1 MQISHVGR
9 RFTEPSLSGDIAESS
24 YLGASRAYYINNGKI
39 ITALVGTPIEMTVYK
54 VGDKYV
60 GARSNEFGYANYEII
75 PAVVMLNPLDPAN
88 ALR

>member
-1 MQISHVGR
+1 MQHVGR
-9 RFTEPSLSGDIAESS
+9 RFTEPSLVGDVAEGS

-39 ITALVGTPIEMTVYK
+39 VTALVGTPIEMAVYK
-54 VGDKYV
+54 LGDKYF

-75 PAVVMLNPLDPAN
+75 PKVVMLSPLDPAS